1 MTIADSADGLGQ
13 TISSRKRA
21 SFFRG
26 YWREFQEW
34 RKRARI
40 RAELSSFSDRELRD
54 IGVTRSEIDYIAWNG
69 PTEPR
74 GGRSGAR
81 RADEVIE

>member
-13 TISSRKRA
+13 TISSGKGA

-26 YWREFQEW
+26 YWRAFQEW

-40 RAELSSFSDRELRD
+40 RAELSSFSDRD
-54 IGVTRSEIDYIAWNG
+54 IDVTRSEIDYIAWNG